1 MKSVIECGKIIN
13 THGIAGEV
21 KIDNYCDEGFFKH
34 ISRITA
40 GTETFEVLSS
50 RTHKGFVLAKLEGIT
65 TVEDAMRLKGKTV
78 FADRKDINMP
88 RGHVFYSDLYGFEVY
103 DRRVQRVI
111 GKLREVRESTASM
124 LYIIDNDDGKE
135 ILVPD
140 VPAFSRG
147 YDLKKQVV
155 EIETIEGMLPDED

>member
-1 MKSVIECGKIIN
+1 MNQTIECGRIIN

-21 KIDNYCDEGFFKH
+21 KIDSYCDEGFFKR
-34 ISRITA
+34 ISRIST
-40 GTETFEVLSS
+40 GSETFEVLSS
-50 RTHKGFVLAKLEGIT
+50 RSHKGFVLARLQGIN
-65 TVEDAMRLKGKTV
+65 TVEDAMRLKGKAI
-78 FADRKDINMP
+78 FADRKDIDMP
-88 RGHVFYSDLYGFEVY
+88 RGHVFYSDLYGFDVF

-124 LYIIDNDDGKE
+124 LYIIESEGRE

-147 YDLKKQVV
+147 YDLEKQTV

>member
-1 MKSVIECGKIIN
+1 MKPVECGKIVN

-21 KIDNYCDEGFFKH
+21 KIENYCDEGFFKR
-34 ISRITA
+34 ISAVTV
-40 GTETFEVLSS
+40 GTEKYKILSS
-50 RTHKGFVLAKLEGIT
+50 RTHKGFVLARLEGIN
-65 TVEDAMRLKGKTV
+65 TVEAAMCLKGKTV
-78 FADRKDINMP
+78 TAERKDIDMP
-88 RGHVFYSDLYGFEVY
+88 RGHVFYSDLYGFDVY

-124 LYIIDNDDGKE
+124 LYIIDSEKGE

-147 YDLKKQVV
+147 YDLKKQTV

>member
-1 MKSVIECGKIIN
+1 
-13 THGIAGEV
+13 
-21 KIDNYCDEGFFKH
+21 
-34 ISRITA
+34 
-40 GTETFEVLSS
+40 
-50 RTHKGFVLAKLEGIT
+50 
-65 TVEDAMRLKGKTV
+65 
-78 FADRKDINMP
+78 
-88 RGHVFYSDLYGFEVY
+88 DLYGFDVF

-124 LYIIDNDDGKE
+124 LYIIESEGRE

-147 YDLKKQVV
+147 YDLEKQTV

>member
-1 MKSVIECGKIIN
+1 MKSVIECGKIVN

-21 KIDNYCDEGFFKH
+21 KIENYCDEGFFKR
-34 ISRITA
+34 ISRISA
-40 GTETFEVLSS
+40 GSETFEVLSS
-50 RTHKGFVLAKLEGIT
+50 RTHKGFVLARLQGIN

-78 FADRKDINMP
+78 FAERKDINMP
-88 RGHVFYSDLYGFEVY
+88 RGHVFYSDLYGFDVF
-103 DRRVQRVI
+103 DRRVQRVV

-124 LYIIDNDDGKE
+124 LYIIESEGKE

-147 YDLKKQVV
+147 YDLNKQIV

>member
-1 MKSVIECGKIIN
+1 MKPVECGKIVN

-21 KIDNYCDEGFFKH
+21 KIENYCDDGFFK
-34 ISRITA
+34 RIAAVTV
-40 GTETFEVLSS
+40 GTEKYKILSS
-50 RTHKGFVLAKLEGIT
+50 RTHKGFVLAKLEGVN
-65 TVEDAMRLKGKTV
+65 TVEAAMSLKGKTV
-78 FADRKDINMP
+78 IADRKDIDMP

-103 DRRVQRVI
+103 DRRTEKII
-111 GKLREVRESTASM
+111 GTLREVRESTASM
-124 LYIIDNDDGKE
+124 LYIIDSEKGE

-147 YDLKKQVV
+147 YDVKKRII

>member
-1 MKSVIECGKIIN
+1 MKPVECGKIVN

-21 KIDNYCDEGFFKH
+21 KIENYCDDGFFK
-34 ISRITA
+34 RIAAVTV
-40 GTETFEVLSS
+40 GTEKYKILSS
-50 RTHKGFVLAKLEGIT
+50 RTHKGFVLAKLEGVN
-65 TVEDAMRLKGKTV
+65 TVEAAMSLKGKTV
-78 FADRKDINMP
+78 IADRKDIDMP

-103 DRRVQRVI
+103 DRRTEKII
-111 GKLREVRESTASM
+111 GTLREVRESTASM
-124 LYIIDNDDGKE
+124 LYIIDSEKGE

-147 YDLKKQVV
+147 YDVKKKII

>member
-1 MKSVIECGKIIN
+1 MKSVIECGKIVN

-21 KIDNYCDEGFFKH
+21 KIENYCDEGFFKR
-34 ISRITA
+34 ISRISA
-40 GTETFEVLSS
+40 GSETFEVLSS
-50 RTHKGFVLAKLEGIT
+50 RTHKGFVLARLQGIN

-78 FADRKDINMP
+78 FAERKDINMP
-88 RGHVFYSDLYGFEVY
+88 RGHVFYSDLYGFDVF

-124 LYIIDNDDGKE
+124 LYIIESEGKE

-147 YDLKKQVV
+147 YDLDKQIV

>member
-1 MKSVIECGKIIN
+1 MKQYLEAGKIIN
-13 THGIAGEV
+13 THGIRGEV
-21 KIDNYCDEGFFKH
+21 KVDSWCDSPEALAEFQTVYIDHKA
-34 ISRITA
+34 TA
-40 GTETFEVLSS
+40 VQAA
-50 RTHKGFVLAKLEGIT
+50 RVHKNFVLMKLEGVES
-65 TVEDAMRLKGKTV
+65 VEDAMLLKNKLIFIDRDDADLDEDTFFIQDVIGFDV
-78 FADRKDINMP
+78 F
-88 RGHVFYSDLYGFEVY
+88 

-124 LYIIDNDDGKE
+124 LYIIESEGRE

-147 YDLKKQVV
+147 YDLNKQIV

>member
-1 MKSVIECGKIIN
+1 MNPVIECGKVVN

-21 KIDNYCDEGFFKH
+21 KIENYCDEGFFKR
-34 ISRITA
+34 ISAVTI
-40 GTETFEVLSS
+40 GGEKYGVLSS
-50 RTHKGFVLAKLEGIT
+50 RTHKGFVLARLEGIT

-78 FADRKDINMP
+78 TADRKDIDMP

-103 DRRVQRVI
+103 DRRVGRVI

-124 LYIIDNDDGKE
+124 LYIIEAGDKE

-147 YDLKKQVV
+147 YDLKKKTV

>member
-1 MKSVIECGKIIN
+1 MKSVIECGKIVN

-21 KIDNYCDEGFFKH
+21 KIENYCDEGFFKR
-34 ISRITA
+34 ISRISA
-40 GTETFEVLSS
+40 GSETFEVLSS
-50 RTHKGFVLAKLEGIT
+50 CTHKGFVLARLQGIN

-78 FADRKDINMP
+78 FAERKDINMP
-88 RGHVFYSDLYGFEVY
+88 RGHVFYSDLYGFDVF
-103 DRRVQRVI
+103 DRRVQRVV

-124 LYIIDNDDGKE
+124 LYIIESEGKE

-147 YDLKKQVV
+147 YDLDKQTV

>member
-1 MKSVIECGKIIN
+1 MNPVECGKIVN

-21 KIDNYCDEGFFKH
+21 KIENYCDDGFFK
-34 ISRITA
+34 RIAAVTV
-40 GTETFEVLSS
+40 GTEKYRILSS
-50 RTHKGFVLAKLEGIT
+50 RTHKGFVLAKLEGVN
-65 TVEDAMRLKGKTV
+65 TVEAAMSLKGKTV
-78 FADRKDINMP
+78 IADRKDIDMP

-103 DRRVQRVI
+103 DRRTEKII
-111 GKLREVRESTASM
+111 GTLREVRESTASM
-124 LYIIDNDDGKE
+124 LYIIDSEKGE

-147 YDLKKQVV
+147 YDVKKKII

>member
-1 MKSVIECGKIIN
+1 MKSVIECGRIVN

-21 KIDNYCDEGFFKH
+21 KIENYCDEGFYKR

-40 GTETFEVLSS
+40 GSESFEVLSS
-50 RTHKGFVLAKLEGIT
+50 RTHKGFVLARLEGVN

-78 FADRKDINMP
+78 FANREDIDMP
-88 RGHVFYSDLYGFEVY
+88 RGHVFYSDLYGFDVY

-111 GKLREVRESTASM
+111 GKLKEVRESTASM
-124 LYIIDNDDGKE
+124 LYIIESEGKE

-147 YDLKKQVV
+147 YDLRKQTV

>member
-1 MKSVIECGKIIN
+1 MKSVIECGRIVN

-21 KIDNYCDEGFFKH
+21 KIENYCDEGFYKR

-40 GTETFEVLSS
+40 GSDSFEVLSS
-50 RTHKGFVLAKLEGIT
+50 RTHKGFVLARLEGVN

-78 FADRKDINMP
+78 FANREDIDMP
-88 RGHVFYSDLYGFEVY
+88 RGHVFYSDLYGFDVY

-111 GKLREVRESTASM
+111 GKLKEVRESTASM
-124 LYIIDNDDGKE
+124 LYIIESEGKE

-147 YDLKKQVV
+147 YDLRRQTV